1 MLTESFVASTRTVE
15 RQAQATTVKDIGIH
29 LHDFQPV
36 PSLKTSFKKSSTQPN
51 CLAVSATHIF
61 AAQAHKSVVHVY
73 NRERSNQEALVPFQE
88 TITCL
93 AFAGQYDG
101 AGTLVLGT
109 QSGRLILCELA
120 TGRQISTSQSHL
132 QAVTCLAVDPT
143 FNFILSG
150 SSDSNLHLWSL
161 PSLLS
166 FSQSPQNDP
175 SQPLPLSP
183 IRTLTNHRAAINAV
197 LFGHIPGQ
205 TNYAI
210 SAANDQTCIVWD
222 YFNGTM
228 LHTYLLANHP
238 VCLAR
243 DPADRAA
250 YAGFEDGSIQFL
262 NFYKQRSLLHSF
274 YDPSQQSTP
283 TQPPPSDRW
292 HLPGSSSTPAYSLQV
307 SYDSTTLLS
316 GHADGKIHTWNIAKG
331 MYASQL
337 ADFTLP
343 VTNLL
348 MLPPTGFPNTQT
360 PGLKLHNIIKPRY
373 ESSSNDNAGNN
384 GDSTIPI
391 NYTFTAQFVTTL
403 PIPDAPSGLS
413 DLDTAL
419 THPSFPNSML
429 EEGIAELTALAN
441 NPSGSLDPDENTES
455 DTLRTQNANLKLQL
469 DDALRRQREAIA
481 EVLKYDQERLK
492 REEEENLK
500 RARKKRRRIRKV
512 EMEERRRKVVMGE
525 IVESDGES
533 GVRGTKGEE
542 EEEEEDLSSDTDEMS
557 SD

>member
-1 MLTESFVASTRTVE
+1 
-15 RQAQATTVKDIGIH
+15 
-29 LHDFQPV
+29 
-36 PSLKTSFKKSSTQPN
+36 
-51 CLAVSATHIF
+51 
-61 AAQAHKSVVHVY
+61 
-73 NRERSNQEALVPFQE
+73 
-88 TITCL
+88 
-93 AFAGQYDG
+93 
-101 AGTLVLGT
+101 
-109 QSGRLILCELA
+109 
-120 TGRQISTSQSHL
+120 
-132 QAVTCLAVDPT
+132 
-143 FNFILSG
+143 
-150 SSDSNLHLWSL
+150 
-161 PSLLS
+161 
-166 FSQSPQNDP
+166 
-175 SQPLPLSP
+175 
-183 IRTLTNHRAAINAV
+183 
-197 LFGHIPGQ
+197 
-205 TNYAI
+205 
-210 SAANDQTCIVWD
+210 
-222 YFNGTM
+222 M

-262 NFYKQRSLLHSF
+262 NFYKLRSLLHSF
-274 YDPSQQSTP
+274 YDPSQQSIP

-292 HLPGSSSTPAYSLQV
+292 HLPDSSSSPAYSLQV
-307 SYDSTTLLS
+307 SYNSTTLLS
-316 GHADGKIHTWNIAKG
+316 SHADGKIHTWNIAKG

-360 PGLKLHNIIKPRY
+360 PGLKLHNIVKPRY
-373 ESSSNDNAGNN
+373 ESSLNGNASNN
-384 GDSTIPI
+384 GDSAIPI
-391 NYTFTAQFVTTL
+391 NYTFTAQFATTL
-403 PIPDAPSGLS
+403 PIPDAPPVLS

-429 EEGIAELTALAN
+429 DEGIAELTALAN
-441 NPSGSLDPDENTES
+441 NPSGSLDPDENNEF

-492 REEEENLK
+492 REEEESLK

-525 IVESDGES
+525 IMETDEEN
-533 GVRGTKGEE
+533 GVRGTEE
-542 EEEEEDLSSDTDEMS
+542 GGEEDLSSDTDELS